1 MDLFTKAFKYDTAK
15 KAKEGG
21 YYPYFHELT
30 TKQDVVVE
38 MEGQKVIMIGSN
50 NYLGLTSHPEV
61 IKASVD
67 ATNKYG
73 TGVSGSRF
81 LNGTLDLHKELE
93 KELADFLGK
102 EDATI
107 FSTGYQANLGFISA
121 IAGRNDIIFSDKE
134 NHASIY
140 DGIKL
145 SYAEMVRYE
154 HSDME
159 DLEEKL
165 KKADPK
171 KGKLIVTDGVFSM
184 GGDVCNLPELVKLA
198 KKYNARLMVD
208 DAHGLGVMGKTGRG
222 TAEHFDLMDEV
233 DIVMGTFSKSLAS
246 SGGYIAGKH
255 DVIEYIRHHSR
266 PYIFNA
272 AIPPSNTAAALAAL
286 KILKREPERV
296 KRLHDLGN
304 YVRQGLLKRGLEI
317 RESITPIVPIYTY
330 TPVRTMVACN
340 VLFQNGVY
348 VNPVIPPATK
358 HGECLIRTS
367 YMATHTEELLDQAM
381 DTIVA
386 VLTKLPS
393 EEELVKWNKL
403 LLLPEFHQE
412 SAMI

>member
-1 MDLFTKAFKYDTAK
+1 VDIFTKAFNYDTAK

-38 MEGQKVIMIGSN
+38 MEGHEVIMIGSN
-50 NYLGLTSHPEV
+50 NYLGLTSHPDV

-81 LNGTLDLHKELE
+81 LNGTLDLHKQLE
-93 KELADFLGK
+93 KELADFVKK

-107 FSTGYQANLGFISA
+107 FSTGYQSNLGFISA

-154 HSDME
+154 HNDME
-159 DLEEKL
+159 DLENKL

-184 GGDVCNLPELVKLA
+184 GGDLCDLPNLVRLA

-246 SGGYIAGKH
+246 SGGFIAGKA
-255 DVIEYIRHHSR
+255 DVIDYIRHHSR

-286 KILKREPERV
+286 KILKNEPERV
-296 KRLHDLGN
+296 EKLRKVGD
-304 YVRQGLLKRGLEI
+304 YVRKGLKARGLEI

-330 TPVRTMVACN
+330 TPIRTMVACN
-340 VLFQNGVY
+340 TLFSNGVY
-348 VNPVIPPATK
+348 VNPVLPPATK
-358 HGECLIRTS
+358 NGECLIRTS
-367 YMATHTEELLDQAM
+367 YMATHTKELLDQAM
-381 DTIVA
+381 DTIVQT
-386 VLTKLPS
+386 LTNLPS
-393 EEELVKWNKL
+393 EEELLKWNK
-403 LLLPEFHQE
+403 
-412 SAMI
+412 

>member
-93 KELADFLGK
+93 KELADFLKK

-145 SYAEMVRYE
+145 S
-154 HSDME
+154 
-159 DLEEKL
+159 
-165 KKADPK
+165 
-171 KGKLIVTDGVFSM
+171 
-184 GGDVCNLPELVKLA
+184 
-198 KKYNARLMVD
+198 
-208 DAHGLGVMGKTGRG
+208 
-222 TAEHFDLMDEV
+222 
-233 DIVMGTFSKSLAS
+233 
-246 SGGYIAGKH
+246 
-255 DVIEYIRHHSR
+255 
-266 PYIFNA
+266 
-272 AIPPSNTAAALAAL
+272 
-286 KILKREPERV
+286 
-296 KRLHDLGN
+296 
-304 YVRQGLLKRGLEI
+304 
-317 RESITPIVPIYTY
+317 
-330 TPVRTMVACN
+330 
-340 VLFQNGVY
+340 
-348 VNPVIPPATK
+348 
-358 HGECLIRTS
+358 
-367 YMATHTEELLDQAM
+367 
-381 DTIVA
+381 
-386 VLTKLPS
+386 
-393 EEELVKWNKL
+393 
-403 LLLPEFHQE
+403 
-412 SAMI
+412 

>member
-1 MDLFTKAFKYDTAK
+1 VDIFTKAFNYDTAK

-38 MEGQKVIMIGSN
+38 MEGHEVIMIGSN
-50 NYLGLTSHPEV
+50 NYLGLTSHPDV

-81 LNGTLDLHKELE
+81 LNGTLDLHKQLE
-93 KELADFLGK
+93 KELADFVKK

-107 FSTGYQANLGFISA
+107 FSTGYQSNLGFISA

-154 HSDME
+154 HNDME
-159 DLEEKL
+159 DLENKL

-184 GGDVCNLPELVKLA
+184 GGDLCDLPNLVRLA

-246 SGGYIAGKH
+246 SGGFIAGKA
-255 DVIEYIRHHSR
+255 DVIDYIRHHSR

-286 KILKREPERV
+286 KILKNEPERV
-296 KRLHDLGN
+296 EKLRKVGD
-304 YVRQGLLKRGLEI
+304 YVRKGLKARGLEI

-330 TPVRTMVACN
+330 MSIRTMVACN
-340 VLFQNGVY
+340 TLFSNGVY
-348 VNPVIPPATK
+348 VNPVLPPATK
-358 HGECLIRTS
+358 NGECLIRTS
-367 YMATHTEELLDQAM
+367 YMATHTKELLDQAM
-381 DTIVA
+381 DTIVQT
-386 VLTKLPS
+386 LTNLPS
-393 EEELVKWNKL
+393 EEELLKWNK
-403 LLLPEFHQE
+403 
-412 SAMI
+412 